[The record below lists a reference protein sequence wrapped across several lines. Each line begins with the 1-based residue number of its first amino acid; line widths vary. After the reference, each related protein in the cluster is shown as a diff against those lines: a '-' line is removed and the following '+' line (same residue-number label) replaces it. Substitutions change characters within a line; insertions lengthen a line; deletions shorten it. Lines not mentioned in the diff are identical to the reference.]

1 MIQKKLSHFFNKNS
15 TKLQYF
21 ADYILLFSFSKLTFL
36 QQLVLIMLKCYIILI
51 ERSSLFSNLST
62 PGEFIK
68 DNEENLT
75 INENRTGGEIPWCM
89 LCSIGHAAKGVEA
102 QLWLRMEERRRE
114 ERRAWDQFSES
125 TLKQL
130 LRYLLV
136 DI

>member
-1 MIQKKLSHFFNKNS
+1 M
-15 TKLQYF
+15 
-21 ADYILLFSFSKLTFL
+21 
-36 QQLVLIMLKCYIILI
+36 
-51 ERSSLFSNLST
+51 FSNLST

-114 ERRAWDQFSES
+114 ERGES
-125 TLKQL
+125 LGSIFREHPQTTP
-130 LRYLLV
+130 
-136 DI
+136 